1 MSHLMLECMP
11 IACVNALM
19 LLCSCLHTLCKLDL
33 MTESPVWTS
42 GSCGRHVAMIV
53 IEGQSKN
60 VD

>member
-1 MSHLMLECMP
+1 MSRLMLECMP

-19 LLCSCLHTLCKLDL
+19 LDL
-33 MTESPVWTS
+33 MTESPVWTL